1 MIIYVLQGPVLNKQS
16 TLSSNLH
23 IDKRQT
29 QSFRKHIAAIYNFK
43 LIYEDLENGMI
54 TTKFLSGI
62 KK

>member
-23 IDKRQT
+23 IDKRQK
-29 QSFRKHIAAIYNFK
+29 QSFRKRIAANYNFK
-43 LIYEDLENGMI
+43 LIYNLENGMI
-54 TTKFLSGI
+54 TTKLLSGI